1 MSKDLLH
8 IRHLEKRHR
17 ENWKKIKEHQF
28 EIQYLKALDV
38 ALQMLDFAHL
48 FIQVYVP
55 LPPNFSATVASE
67 NDSVELET
75 TKNISITFK
84 NILFTFEKYHSDLYL
99 SSFTITD

>member
-1 MSKDLLH
+1 MRKDLSR

-17 ENWKKIKEHQF
+17 ENWKKIKEFQF

-38 ALQMLDFAHL
+38 ALQMLDFTYP

-55 LPPNFSATVASE
+55 LSNYTASVASE
-67 NDSVELET
+67 NDPIEPET
-75 TKNISITFK
+75 TK
-84 NILFTFEKYHSDLYL
+84 NILFTFEKYHSDIYL

>member
-1 MSKDLLH
+1 MRKDLSR

-17 ENWKKIKEHQF
+17 ENWKKIKESQF

-38 ALQMLDFAHL
+38 ALQMLDSAYP

-55 LPPNFSATVASE
+55 LSNYTASVASE
-67 NDSVELET
+67 NDPIEPET
-75 TKNISITFK
+75 TKNIV
-84 NILFTFEKYHSDLYL
+84 FTFEKYHSDIYL

>member
-1 MSKDLLH
+1 MSKDLLR
-8 IRHLEKRHR
+8 IRRLEERHR
-17 ENWKKIKEHQF
+17 ENWKKIKEFRF

-38 ALQMLDFAHL
+38 ALQMLDSAYP

-55 LPPNFSATVASE
+55 LSDYTATLASE
-67 NDSVELET
+67 NDSVETET
-75 TKNISITFK
+75 TK

>member
-1 MSKDLLH
+1 MRRDLSR
-8 IRHLEKRHR
+8 IRRLEERHR
-17 ENWKKIKEHQF
+17 ENWKKIKELRF

-38 ALQMLDFAHL
+38 ALKMIDSAYP

-55 LPPNFSATVASE
+55 LSNYIATVVSE
-67 NDSVELET
+67 IDSIEPET
-75 TKNISITFK
+75 TK

>member
-8 IRHLEKRHR
+8 IRHLEEKHR
-17 ENWKKIKEHQF
+17 ENWKKIKELQL

-38 ALQMLDFAHL
+38 ALQMLDSAHP

-55 LPPNFSATVASE
+55 LSNYTATVASE
-67 NDSVELET
+67 NDPIEPEPT
-75 TKNISITFK
+75 PD
-84 NILFTFEKYHSDLYL
+84 ILFIFEKYHSDIYL